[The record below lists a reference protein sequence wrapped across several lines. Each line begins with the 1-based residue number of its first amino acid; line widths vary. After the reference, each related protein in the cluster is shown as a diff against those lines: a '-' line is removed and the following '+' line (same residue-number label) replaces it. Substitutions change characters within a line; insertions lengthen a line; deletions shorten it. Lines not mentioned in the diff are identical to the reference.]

1 MRPTQIATR
10 RQGIREPDEVS
21 ADRQRRI
28 AYHRAALDALERG
41 PDQLARAAVED
52 DVPPLP
58 LGDALQEVA
67 RARRALRD
75 IREAQAEIDDLER
88 KARARWWRAEQAVE
102 AALSARP
109 AQRRAA

>member
-1 MRPTQIATR
+1 MKPTAIDSR

-28 AYHRAALDALERG
+28 AYHRTALDALERG
-41 PDQLARAAVED
+41 PDELQQLSADD
-52 DVPPLP
+52 DVPPMQ

-75 IREAQAEIDDLER
+75 IREAQAEVDRLELR
-88 KARARWWRAEQAVE
+88 ARNRWWRAEKAVE